1 MSSPAPD
8 AVVDH
13 HGRVMFLCG
22 ACGAPITKGDLF
34 ELGLRLPEPGES
46 KDDYCEAEL
55 IDTITHVGCVRTSR
69 AAG

>member
-1 MSSPAPD
+1 MMSPTSD
-8 AVVDH
+8 AVVDFQ
-13 HGRVMFLCG
+13 GRIMFYCA
-22 ACGAPITKGDLF
+22 ACGSPITKSDIF

-55 IDTITHVGCVRTSR
+55 IDAITHVDCLKAAR